1 MKLAFTENAK
11 SHLAIFNFRIN
22 LIKQFAL
29 IRNAA
34 LEYQFSERNPIF
46 FYLTDEKII
55 TANGR
60 WNPSVNKSKILSP
73 TFSQLLR
80 IFSICPFMKAVSFS
94 VLSLRFAWNL
104 FIAFRKP
111 FKCWKTL

>member
-22 LIKQFAL
+22 LTKQFAL

-46 FYLTDEKII
+46 FT
-55 TANGR
+55 
-60 WNPSVNKSKILSP
+60 SP
-73 TFSQLLR
+73 MR
-80 IFSICPFMKAVSFS
+80 
-94 VLSLRFAWNL
+94 R
-104 FIAFRKP
+104 
-111 FKCWKTL
+111 